1 MIVTVQH
8 RQTLSDIAIQVYG
21 DIRGVSVIAQANKIS
36 ISDPLTYGRQLEC
49 PEVVFDRYMQDYVR
63 KRRLEPATE
72 PEND

>member
-21 DIRGVSVIAQANKIS
+21 DIRGVSVIAQANKIGITDS
-36 ISDPLTYGRQLEC
+36 LEHGRQLEC
-49 PEVVFDRYMQDYVR
+49 PEIVFDRYMQDYVR

-72 PEND
+72 EID